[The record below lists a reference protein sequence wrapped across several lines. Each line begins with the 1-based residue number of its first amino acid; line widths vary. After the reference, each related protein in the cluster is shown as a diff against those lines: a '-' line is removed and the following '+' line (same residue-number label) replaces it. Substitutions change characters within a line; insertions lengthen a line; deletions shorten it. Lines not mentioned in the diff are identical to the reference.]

1 MILPLGIS
9 LKSIADPLTHEAIA
23 KLEAENGE
31 LKQALAESEKRC
43 AILEYRLS
51 RSKNNFSL
59 SNAEE

>member
-1 MILPLGIS
+1 MTRVPGVPR
-9 LKSIADPLTHEAIA
+9 KPGGGFKKKIA

-51 RSKNNFSL
+51 RSKNTFSL